1 MKNNRDLDKP
11 RAFTLGSGRTTIA
24 RPGEDLFYNRATGQY
39 EMRSAVGGGR
49 SAGRGGATAEEL
61 RDYEEEG
68 ITTERKIKRG
78 DYGGPGK
85 APTDLMPPTKKAKGG
100 ITKGYAKGGVTRAD
114 GCAVKGHTKGRM
126 V

>member
-1 MKNNRDLDKP
+1 M
-11 RAFTLGSGRTTIA
+11 
-24 RPGEDLFYNRATGQY
+24 ATQVN
-39 EMRSAVGGGR
+39 VGGGR

-78 DYGGPGK
+78 DYGKPGM
-85 APTDLMPPTKKAKGG
+85 APMEPMPKPMKKAKGTFK
-100 ITKGYAKGGVTRAD
+100 ITGVYDRGAGTFS
-114 GCAVKGHTKGRM
+114 VKLNGVVT